1 MIDVPPSD
9 LAALVRGAAWT
20 ETTARGLRPHRL
32 PAWVGRQLG
41 DPQLAVMEAQPSGVR
56 LAFATTATAVEV
68 VLHPTR
74 LAYRQVERPRGAVD
88 LVVDGAVLASEPLTG
103 GDAVETDLATGA
115 SVLLPGAPQAVAFT
129 GLPAGDKTVE
139 VWLPHNE
146 SVEVVALRADAPVRP
161 AADDRRVWVH
171 HGSSI
176 SHGSNAATPTGTWPA
191 VAARL
196 GGVDLR
202 NLGLGGSALV
212 DPATARVIRDAPAD
226 LISVKL
232 GINVVNLDGMRRR
245 TFEAAV
251 HGFLDTIRDGHPDT
265 PLVLVT
271 PIFCGIHEDTPGP
284 GAFDVTELA
293 AGRARF
299 VATGGGD
306 PSSGRLTLRVVRDA
320 LAAVA
325 GRRADD
331 PHLHLLDGLS
341 LYGPA
346 DAEQH
351 PLPDALHPDAATHRL
366 IGERFAKIVFGGG
379 PSTGAG
385 NVAEGSARRPSSRL
399 RAPAP

>member
-1 MIDVPPSD
+1 MIDVPPTD

-20 ETTARGLRPHRL
+20 ERTARGLRPHRL

-41 DPQLAVMEAQPSGVR
+41 DPQLAAMEAQPSGVR
-56 LAFATTATAVEV
+56 LAFATEATAVEV

-103 GDAVETDLATGA
+103 GDAIETDLATGA
-115 SVLLPGAPQAVAFT
+115 SALLPGAPQTVVLA
-129 GLPAGDKTVE
+129 GLPAGDTTVE

-161 AADDRRVWVH
+161 APDDRPVWVH

-176 SHGSNAATPTGTWPA
+176 SQGSNAATPAGTWPG

-226 LISVKL
+226 LISVAL

-251 HGFLDTIRDGHPDT
+251 HGFLDTVRDGHPDT

-284 GAFDVTELA
+284 GAFDPAELA
-293 AGRARF
+293 AGRVRF
-299 VATGGGD
+299 VATGGD
-306 PSSGRLTLRVVRDA
+306 DLSNGRLTLRVVRDA

-325 GRRADD
+325 GRRTDD

-341 LYGPA
+341 LYGEA
-346 DAEQH
+346 DAAAH
-351 PLPDALHPDAATHRL
+351 PLPDELHPDAATHRL
-366 IGERFAKIVFGGG
+366 IGERFAATAFAAGG
-379 PSTGAG
+379 PFGAPRG
-385 NVAEGSARRPSSRL
+385 
-399 RAPAP
+399 

>member
-1 MIDVPPSD
+1 MIDVSLTD
-9 LAALVRGAAWT
+9 LAALVRGAAET
-20 ETTARGLRPHRL
+20 ERTPRGLRPHRL

-41 DPQLAVMEAQPSGVR
+41 DPQLAAMEAQPSGVR
-56 LAFATTATAVEV
+56 LAFATTATTVEV

-88 LVVDGAVLASEPLTG
+88 LAVDGVVLASEPLTG

-115 SVLLPGAPQAVAFT
+115 SALLAGAPQTVAFA
-129 GLPAGDKTVE
+129 GLPAGEKAVE

-146 SVEVVALRADAPVRP
+146 SVEVVALRADAPARP
-161 AADDRRVWVH
+161 AAADRPVWVH

-176 SHGSNAATPTGTWPA
+176 SHGSNAATPSGIWPV

-284 GAFDVTELA
+284 GAFDVAELA

-299 VATGGGD
+299 VATGGD
-306 PSSGRLTLRVVRDA
+306 DLSNGRLTLRVVRDA

-325 GRRADD
+325 GRRTDD

-341 LYGPA
+341 LYGSA
-346 DAEQH
+346 DAEVH
-351 PLPDALHPDAATHRL
+351 PLPDALHPDPATHRL
-366 IGERFAKIVFGGG
+366 IGERFAAQVFAADG
-379 PSTGAG
+379 PFGRSGP
-385 NVAEGSARRPSSRL
+385 ARG
-399 RAPAP
+399 

>member
-1 MIDVPPSD
+1 MIDVPRTD
-9 LAALVRGAAWT
+9 LAALVRGADRT
-20 ETTARGLRPHRL
+20 ERTARGLRPHRL
-32 PAWVGRQLG
+32 PAWVDRQLG
-41 DPQLAVMEAQPSGVR
+41 DPQLAAMEVQPSGVR
-56 LAFATTATAVEV
+56 LAFTTTATAVEV

-115 SVLLPGAPQAVAFT
+115 SALLAGAPQTVAFG
-129 GLPAGDKTVE
+129 GLPAGEKAVE

-146 SVEVVALRADAPVRP
+146 SVEVVALRADAPVRL
-161 AADDRRVWVH
+161 AADHRPVWVH

-176 SHGSNAATPTGTWPA
+176 SQGSNAATPSGTWPA
-191 VAARL
+191 LAARL

-202 NLGLGGSALV
+202 NLGLGGSALA

-226 LISVKL
+226 LVSVAL

-284 GAFDVTELA
+284 GAFDVAELA
-293 AGRARF
+293 AGRVRF
-299 VATGGGD
+299 VATGGD
-306 PSSGRLTLRVVRDA
+306 DLTTGRLTLRVVRDA

-341 LYGPA
+341 LYGAA
-346 DAEQH
+346 DAEEH
-351 PLPDALHPDAATHRL
+351 PLPDGLHPDPVTHRL
-366 IGERFAKIVFGGG
+366 IGERFAAQVFAAGG
-379 PSTGAG
+379 PF
-385 NVAEGSARRPSSRL
+385 ARSGTVRG
-399 RAPAP
+399 